1 LQSSNPYTAAQVKT
15 PSRWLGSTLAII
27 AVSIGGAW
35 VVDNHLNPPAAA
47 ITQQPAPT
55 GSTGSGTGTKAD
67 MTVTGA
73 VVPYQFGVMQ
83 LEVVRTSGKISAV
96 NIVQG
101 TASAGRDGAI
111 PYLQQYAVQAQ
122 GSNFSNISGA
132 TYTTDAFKQALDSA
146 ISKLS

>member
-1 LQSSNPYTAAQVKT
+1 MQSSNPYTAAQVKT
-15 PSRWLGSTLAII
+15 PRRWLGSTLAII

-35 VVDNHLNPPAAA
+35 VIDNHLNPPAAA
-47 ITQQPAPT
+47 ITQQPN
-55 GSTGSGTGTKAD
+55 SSGGGTTTKAD
-67 MTVTGA
+67 MTVTGDA
-73 VVPYQFGVMQ
+73 VPYQFGVIQ

-96 NIVQG
+96 NVVQA

-122 GSNFSNISGA
+122 GSNFANISGA

>member
-1 LQSSNPYTAAQVKT
+1 M
-15 PSRWLGSTLAII
+15 AII

-35 VVDNHLNPPAAA
+35 VVDNHLNPPTAA
-47 ITQQPAPT
+47 ITQQPI
-55 GSTGSGTGTKAD
+55 SSGTGGTTGGTTAKAD

-73 VVPYQFGVMQ
+73 AVPYQFGVMQ
-83 LEVVRTSGKISAV
+83 LEVVRKSGKISAV

-101 TASAGRDGAI
+101 TASAGRDAAI

-122 GSNFSNISGA
+122 GSNFANISGA

>member
-1 LQSSNPYTAAQVKT
+1 LQSSNPYTAAEIKT
-15 PSRWLGSTLAII
+15 PRRWLGSTLAII

-35 VVDNHLNPPAAA
+35 VIDNHLNPPAAA
-47 ITQQPAPT
+47 ITQQPQPSS
-55 GSTGSGTGTKAD
+55 STGGTKPD
-67 MTVTGA
+67 QTVTGD

-83 LEVVRTSGKISAV
+83 LEVVRKSGKISAV
-96 NIVQG
+96 NVVQG

-122 GSNFSNISGA
+122 GSNFANISGA

>member
-1 LQSSNPYTAAQVKT
+1 LQSSNPYTAKPVKGK
-15 PSRWLGSTLAII
+15 SRWLGSTLAIV

-47 ITQQPAPT
+47 ITQQPLPS
-55 GSTGSGTGTKAD
+55 STGSASTGTKPD
-67 MTVTGA
+67 QTVTGA
-73 VVPYQFGVMQ
+73 VIQYQFGVMQ
-83 LEVVRTSGKISAV
+83 LEVVRKSGKISAV
-96 NIVQG
+96 NVVQG

-122 GSNFSNISGA
+122 GSNFSNVSGA
-132 TYTTDAFKQALDSA
+132 TYTTSAFKQALDSA